1 MEKYL
6 LVGLIAGN
14 KDDVDRLIKLE
25 SEYCLSNNEENIT
38 YSDLFFDVTHF
49 RVIDNES
56 FELID
61 ISVDEY
67 YTCDLDIR
75 GISNTIKRNYSDLV
89 EESNDIKYIKLNVNC
104 LANSDIVNYKS
115 DDAIGRYLNC
125 NNVPVIYDNK
135 PVYGTNIVKLIDY
148 SSLVF
153 GYNVRLYLYVNYIN
167 GDISVYLEENLV
179 LGNAVDKLDPIYG
192 VCSKWRDR
200 KGLVSFDHVD
210 ELLLFGFTALDGY
223 VSNGDTAIIYNFRA
237 SSNLIIPSS
246 VARVII
252 CNRWVVHSDV
262 NCTIVLPPKARL
274 TAAMGFEFEH
284 NYNNKVVLMVS
295 NSVSFEDLKEMAV
308 VLGLSHYYY
317 YESKEEIADEI
328 WEKLNIKLEFY

>member
-14 KDDVDRLIKLE
+14 KDDLAKIIELE
-25 SEYCLSNNEENIT
+25 SNYCLSNSEENIT

-49 RVIDNES
+49 RVIDTES

-67 YTCDLDIR
+67 YTGDLDIR
-75 GISNTIKRNYSDLV
+75 GISNTIKRYYSDLV
-89 EESNDIKYIKLNVNC
+89 EESNNIKYIKLNVNC

-135 PVYGTNIVKLIDY
+135 PVYGANIVKLIDY
-148 SSLVF
+148 SSLAF

-179 LGNAVDKLDPIYG
+179 LGNAVDKLDPIYS

-200 KGLVSFDHVD
+200 KGLISFDHVD
-210 ELLLFGFTALDGY
+210 ELLLFGFTALGGY
-223 VSNGDTAIIYNFRA
+223 VSNGDTAIVYDLKAI
-237 SSNLIIPSS
+237 STLIIPSS
-246 VARVII
+246 VTHVII
-252 CNRWVVHSDV
+252 CTRWVVHSDV
-262 NCTIVLPPKARL
+262 NFTIVLPPKAKL
-274 TAAMGFEFEH
+274 TAAMDFDFERR
-284 NYNNKVVLMVS
+284 YNNKVVLMVS
-295 NSVSFEDLKEMAV
+295 NSVSFKDLKEMAV
-308 VLGLSHYYY
+308 VLGLSHYYC

-328 WEKLNIKLEFY
+328 WDKLNIKLEFY

>member
-25 SEYCLSNNEENIT
+25 SEYRLINNEEDIA

-49 RVIDNES
+49 RVIDTE
-56 FELID
+56 FLELID
-61 ISVDEY
+61 ISIDEY
-67 YTCDLDIR
+67 YTYELDIR
-75 GISNTIKRNYSDLV
+75 GISNIIKRNYSNLV
-89 EESNDIKYIKLNVNC
+89 EESDSIKYIKLNVNC
-104 LANSDIVNYKS
+104 LAKPDVVNYKS
-115 DDAIGRYLNC
+115 DVEIDYYLKY

-135 PVYGTNIVKLIDY
+135 PVYGTNIVKLTDRI
-148 SSLVF
+148 SFMS
-153 GYNVRLYLYVNYIN
+153 GYNVRLYLYVDYIN

-179 LGNAVDKLDPIYG
+179 LGNVVDNLDTVYS
-192 VCSKWRDR
+192 VCSIWRDG
-200 KGLVSFDHVD
+200 KGLIGIDHVN
-210 ELLLFGFTALDGY
+210 ELLLFGFTASDGY
-223 VSNGDTAIIYNFRA
+223 VSNGYTAIIYDFKA

-246 VARVII
+246 VTNVIM
-252 CNRWVVHSDV
+252 CKRWVVHSDV

-274 TAAMGFEFEH
+274 TVAEGFEFECS
-284 NYNNKVVLMVS
+284 YNNKVVLMVS

-308 VLGLSHYYY
+308 VLGLSHCYY